1 MSWEYSEDQLA
12 QKPTVDYLEKVLH
25 WKSVYAFNRE
35 TLGPDGLLGRSSER
49 DVVLTRDLRQ
59 ALVRLN
65 PDLPAVAY
73 DEAIRQ
79 ITASSVSKSIVQAN
93 SEKYGLHKKGV
104 LVSYRNTQGKREEKR
119 LRLFDFQNPDNND
132 FLAVRELWVQCG
144 EWGRG

>member
-12 QKPTVDYLEKVLH
+12 QKPTVDYLENALK

-65 PDLPAVAY
+65 PDLPDAAY

-79 ITASSVSKSIVQAN
+79 ITASSVSKSIIQAN
-93 SEKYGLHKKGV
+93 SGKYALHKK
-104 LVSYRNTQGKREEKR
+104 N
-119 LRLFDFQNPDNND
+119 
-132 FLAVRELWVQCG
+132 AI
-144 EWGRG
+144 